1 MKKKI
6 ITLCMVLVLALS
18 AVVMAGC
25 NFALNVG
32 TIKWVEKPATVY
44 SLNDETGLKFA
55 IEAEVDGTTTTISYP
70 TTEYDVKV
78 KNFTTNTVGTRT
90 ATVTYENL
98 KLSFTYTVID
108 SKFAGGTGDEADP
121 YKVSSPA
128 QFQNMLN
135 QTTFGYYELTNTI
148 DFNGYALKMANN
160 GQNAT
165 DEEAWTGVI
174 DGNGYSLTGISQVL
188 TPDGQA
194 INKYNEIFG
203 RVAYKNEKF
212 VLKNVTVAFAST
224 GASATMGLVTSNAT
238 DGEIEFENVKLTG
251 YLNAANSG
259 NSNVS
264 PFVSFL
270 QRTLP
275 NKNVPALKALTLK
288 NCSSDLQILNAYAT
302 SLVSGFVSGQSE
314 TSTGAVKFV
323 NCSFNGL
330 IEGAFQ
336 YGAGAFYTNN
346 KVGTADDATFTNC
359 TVGENAKII
368 KTSGLQEGANTDYN
382 CGNVSVDTKTNHAN
396 TLEGITGS
404 VTVDSSLTA
413 LTFTVDENL
422 KVTATVEGAVK
433 YEIYAIGNMQY
444 ETNGGAFRYVQP
456 ATAGEGGK
464 LEYTLLKIKANNEG
478 TTTNTETT
486 YGSNLIVNEGGTLVY
501 YCATVCKSIDMKT
514 SQLVVVAYNDAGT
527 AIAIGSIGS
536 TNAKER
542 VNLMAE

>member
-18 AVVMAGC
+18 AVVMTGC
-25 NFALNVG
+25 NLALNVG

-44 SLNDETGLKFA
+44 SLNDQTGLNFT
-55 IEAEVDGTTTTISYP
+55 IEAEVDGKVTMISYP

-148 DFNGYALKMANN
+148 DFSGYALKMANN
-160 GQNAT
+160 GANAT
-165 DEEAWTGVI
+165 NEEAWTGVI
-174 DGNGYSLTGISQVL
+174 DGNGYSLIGISKVL
-188 TPDGQA
+188 TPDGQE

-203 RVAYKNEKF
+203 KVAYKNEKF

-264 PFVSFL
+264 PFVTFL
-270 QRTLP
+270 QRGGKD
-275 NKNVPALKALTLK
+275 KNALKSLTLK
-288 NCSSDLQILNAYAT
+288 NCSSDLKILNAYAT
-302 SLVSGFVSGQSE
+302 SLVAGFVSGQ
-314 TSTGAVKFV
+314 TDVSTGAVKFV
-323 NCSFNGL
+323 NCSFDGL

-336 YGAGAFYTNN
+336 YGSGAFYTNN
-346 KVGTADDATFTNC
+346 ANGANDDATFTNC
-359 TVGENAKII
+359 TVGANAKII
-368 KTSGLQEGANTDYN
+368 KTSGMQATTDVENYN
-382 CGNVSVDTKTNHAN
+382 CGNVSVDKLTNHLN
-396 TLEGITGS
+396 TLEGITGNI
-404 VTVDSSLTA
+404 TVDTSLKA
-413 LTFTVDENL
+413 LDFVVDESL
-422 KVTATVEGAVK
+422 KVTATVEGAAK
-433 YEIYAIGNMQY
+433 YEIYAVGTMSYN
-444 ETNGGAFRYVQP
+444 EKSSGAFRFVQP
-456 ATAGEGGK
+456 ATAGEDGK
-464 LEYTLLKIKANNEG
+464 LEYTLLKIKSNAEG
-478 TTTNTETT
+478 STTNTETT
-486 YGSNLIVNEGGTLVY
+486 YGSNLIVNENGTLVY
-501 YCATVCKSIDMKT
+501 YCATVCKSINVKT
-514 SQLVVVAYNDAGT
+514 AQVVVVAYNAEGK
-527 AIAIGSIGS
+527 AIAISS
-536 TNAKER
+536 TQNID
-542 VNLMAE
+542 LMAE